1 MLQLEV
7 GKKYISRNGMFVHIL
22 REFAGL
28 YYDQFDNI
36 FKGNGEF
43 GKSCSQY
50 NLISEHSFTKAE
62 MGENNKK
69 YNI

>member
-1 MLQLEV
+1 MSV
-7 GKKYISRNGMFVHIL
+7 IFASIVISESEIESDRIFSDKRNSF
-22 REFAGL
+22 RGL
-28 YYDQFDNI
+28 FDI
-36 FKGNGEF
+36 V
-43 GKSCSQY
+43 

>member
-28 YYDQFDNI
+28 YYDQFDKI

-43 GKSCSQY
+43 GKGHSGY
-50 NLISEHSFTKAE
+50 DLISEHSFTKAE
-62 MGENNKK
+62 MSENNNK